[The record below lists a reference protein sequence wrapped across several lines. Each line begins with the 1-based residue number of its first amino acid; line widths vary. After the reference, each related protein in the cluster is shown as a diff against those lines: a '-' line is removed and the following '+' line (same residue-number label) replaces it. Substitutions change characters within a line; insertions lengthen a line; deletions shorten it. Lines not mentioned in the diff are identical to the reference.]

1 MPESPLNIVIIGAG
15 AIGTALGSVLAET
28 GRNSAVLHSIETD
41 VVESI
46 NTKSI
51 NTRYFPTIPLT
62 HALKAT
68 SDNSVFQSADI
79 IFLAIPSVV
88 LMDYMVSI
96 KSFIRPETILINL
109 AKGFGCE
116 HKTIVRCL
124 SEQFPN
130 PVCTLK
136 GPSFAREILNRVPTG
151 MTLGTV
157 NSEAAATV
165 SRIFEGTTLD
175 IDHSSDPEGVEM
187 LSILKNIYAI
197 VIGIVDAHFNSP
209 NIRFMILTKA
219 FREMHNILLQFGGKE
234 ETIFMYC
241 GFGDFTLTALN
252 DLSRNRTLG
261 LLIGKGFFS
270 EHVSHDLVLEGQV
283 AVNVFYDEISK
294 FRDVKK
300 EFPIIA
306 ELYNIFNDHYDISGF
321 VKNVLT
327 F

>member
-1 MPESPLNIVIIGAG
+1 MPEKPLHITFIGAG
-15 AIGTALGSVLAET
+15 AIGTALGSVLSEAHQ
-28 GRNSAVLHSIETD
+28 NLVLLHSIEPE

-46 NTKSI
+46 NSKSI
-51 NTRYFPTIPLT
+51 NTKYFPTIPLPA
-62 HALKAT
+62 ALKAT
-68 SDNSVFQSADI
+68 ADPKAFLTSDL
-79 IFLAIPSVV
+79 IFLAIPSAV
-88 LMDYMVSI
+88 LMDYLESVKMY
-96 KSFIRPETILINL
+96 IRPETILINL
-109 AKGFGCE
+109 SKGFGAE
-116 HKTIVRCL
+116 HKTIVHCL
-124 SEQFPN
+124 TERFPN

-151 MTLGTV
+151 MTLGSV
-157 NSEAAATV
+157 NPEAAETV
-165 SRIFEGTTLD
+165 TRVFKGTPID
-175 IDHSSDPEGVEM
+175 IDQSSDPEGVEM

-219 FREMHNILLQFGGKE
+219 FREMHNILIQFGGNE
-234 ETIFMYC
+234 ETIFRYC

-283 AVNVFYDEISK
+283 AVNVFYDEISR

-321 VKNVLT
+321 VKNVLA